1 MKSFWAKVIKFF
13 VDILKLSTIPPEV
26 TGADENILR
35 WWEVYRSNSPWLS
48 YDYVTAGGKK
58 RNRRRLSLNM
68 AKVVCSEMAGLVLA
82 EPPTVNSGKLV
93 EKLIEKEKLWDNLR
107 RNLEWQGATG
117 GQVLKVCLGS
127 EGEGEMKK
135 NVLSLDYIKALSFI
149 PLAWDNTE
157 VTEGSFLDRRIIGKN
172 TLVRVET
179 HKKGAG
185 GKGYVITQKVFDEQ
199 TGLEVPLAQFNPNLE
214 EETTLPELTMPLF
227 AYIRNPEANNI
238 EPESPVGMAIFA
250 NAMDTLQALD
260 IAFDGMNSDVV
271 FGKPR
276 VALPGTV
283 MRGYYD
289 EDGKKQV
296 GFDPNEEIFLR
307 LEGDDADKMKPV
319 NLSSELHP
327 EQYKNYIQAY
337 LNILA
342 IQTGFDAGYFTF
354 DGVSVKTATEVI
366 SDNSHTFKTM
376 QGFRANL
383 SEGLTRIFQVVNE
396 LGAFYHIEGAD
407 KAIIPTITWDDSVI
421 EDRNSKATYWTDL
434 VNNKLVDRATAIQK
448 IHGLDETK
456 AAEMAAKISKEN
468 ATMTIDSIIPKEVL

>member
-26 TGADENILR
+26 NGADENILR
-35 WWEVYRSNSPWLS
+35 WWEVYRSKSPWLS
-48 YDYVTAGGKK
+48 YDYITAAGKK

-68 AKVVCSEMAGLVLA
+68 AKVACSEMAGLVLA
-82 EPPTVNSGKLV
+82 EPPVVEAGALV

-117 GQVLKVCLGS
+117 GQVLKVCIGS
-127 EGEGEMKK
+127 EGEGVEKK
-135 NVLSLDYIKALSFI
+135 NVLSLDYIKAMSFI

-157 VTEGSFLDRRIIGKN
+157 ITEGSFLDRRVINKK

-179 HKKGAG
+179 HKKGVG

-199 TGLEVPLAQFNPNLE
+199 TGLEVPLSQFNANLE
-214 EETTLPELTMPLF
+214 EETILPNLSMPLF
-227 AYIRNPEANNI
+227 AYVRNPEANNI
-238 EPESPVGMAIFA
+238 EPESPLGMSLFA

-260 IAFDGMNSDVV
+260 IAFDGMNSDVI

-283 MRGYYD
+283 MRGYFD
-289 EDGKKQV
+289 QDGIKQV

-319 NLSSELHP
+319 DLSTTLHP
-327 EQYKNYIQAY
+327 EEYLKYINGY
-337 LNILA
+337 LNIFA
-342 IQTGFDAGYFTF
+342 MQTGFDAGYFTF

-383 SEGLTRIFQVVNE
+383 SEGLIKIFKVVNE
-396 LGAFYHIEGAD
+396 LGAFYKIEGAD
-407 KAIIPTITWDDSVI
+407 KSKIPAITWDDSVI

-434 VNNKLVDRATAIQK
+434 VNSKLVDKATALMK

-456 AAEMAAKISKEN
+456 AAEMAEKIGKET
-468 ATMTIDSIIPKEVL
+468 ATVTADSIFPREV